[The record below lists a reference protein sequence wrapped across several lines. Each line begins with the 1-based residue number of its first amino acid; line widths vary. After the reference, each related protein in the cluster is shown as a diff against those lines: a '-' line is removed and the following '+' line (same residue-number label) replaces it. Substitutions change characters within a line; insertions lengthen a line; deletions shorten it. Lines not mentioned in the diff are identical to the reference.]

1 MPTAALC
8 RCSIWHDVL
17 FGVNADRLDL
27 LKTQIGLSTT
37 RLQDIENPWLLTFLG
52 LGLLGWPLLLGSLFT
67 LMLHLGRRAN
77 TGASWMLVTVV
88 LLICSTS
95 NSLGRKT
102 PDLVFLS
109 IFAIALSSFKA
120 RQEQAPSGSARSYIS
135 ECSGLFLGGTQL
147 RPHQRPGEK
156 FSPRRRRPHSC
167 GRWPRR
173 SAGRPARAADST
185 SSGRRSAP
193 APGPPAPR

>member
-27 LKTQIGLSTT
+27 LKTQIGITSSGLE
-37 RLQDIENPWLLTFLG
+37 DIENPWLLTFLG

-77 TGASWMLVTVV
+77 TGTSWMLVTVV

-120 RQEQAPSGSARSYIS
+120 RQEQAPPKPTRSYIS
-135 ECSGLFLGGTQL
+135 EYSGLIPGRERNLVLMPQRRERSL
-147 RPHQRPGEK
+147 RENADRVRPD
-156 FSPRRRRPHSC
+156 FPNV
-167 GRWPRR
+167 
-173 SAGRPARAADST
+173 
-185 SSGRRSAP
+185 
-193 APGPPAPR
+193 

>member
-1 MPTAALC
+1 MRVIQWRVL
-8 RCSIWHDVL
+8 SLLDWHDVL

-37 RLQDIENPWLLTFLG
+37 RSQDIENPWLLTFLG

-120 RQEQAPSGSARSYIS
+120 RKEQAVPEPARSYVS
-135 ECSGLFLGGTQL
+135 EYSGSIPGGN
-147 RPHQRPGEK
+147 
-156 FSPRRRRPHSC
+156 
-167 GRWPRR
+167 
-173 SAGRPARAADST
+173 AT
-185 SSGRRSAP
+185 SSSCRSGMSGACARTPIVSVPTSLMSRRD
-193 APGPPAPR
+193 

>member
-77 TGASWMLVTVV
+77 TGTSWMLVTVV

-135 ECSGLFLGGTQL
+135 ECSGLI
-147 RPHQRPGEK
+147 PGRNAT
-156 FSPRRRRPHSC
+156 SSSPTPRRKI
-167 GRWPRR
+167 
-173 SAGRPARAADST
+173 
-185 SSGRRSAP
+185 
-193 APGPPAPR
+193 